1 MNLLL
6 DTIHARTMMMKV
18 KKQIVIVSHST
29 KRMFRLIHKY
39 MKKGY
44 HLDQIREL
52 GCFIFKTYYV
62 TMSKQNGFDIIVGPI
77 VQVE

>member
-1 MNLLL
+1 
-6 DTIHARTMMMKV
+6 
-18 KKQIVIVSHST
+18 
-29 KRMFRLIHKY
+29 

-62 TMSKQNGFDIIVGPI
+62 TMSQQNGFDIIVGPI